1 MLAFL
6 DPFLDKIF
14 GPLLYLNPL
23 LAIIIMTFLISLIIV
38 IIYKYTTD
46 QNLMKDLKEEMNK
59 FKKLT
64 KELKN
69 EPDKMMDVQ
78 KKAMETNM
86 KYMMQSM
93 KSTLF
98 TFIPIILIFGWL
110 SANFA
115 YIPIMPGEE
124 FGVAVY
130 LKDGLKGNITV
141 ETIKSLE
148 VVGERTKE
156 ITDGK
161 INYLFKGEKGTYL
174 VDFII
179 DGKKYSHEIQID
191 ERKYKTPEKLFNK
204 EDLIQKIT
212 TSNEERIV
220 LNLFGWKL
228 GWLGTYIILSILFS
242 IGLRKLLKVY

>member
-1 MLAFL
+1 
-6 DPFLDKIF
+6 
-14 GPLLYLNPL
+14 
-23 LAIIIMTFLISLIIV
+23 
-38 IIYKYTTD
+38 
-46 QNLMKDLKEEMNK
+46 MKDLKEEMNK

-98 TFIPIILIFGWL
+98 TFLPIILIFGWL

-115 YIPIMPGEE
+115 YVPIMPGEE
-124 FGVAVY
+124 FNIALDIKEGT
-130 LKDGLKGNITV
+130 KGNITV
-141 ETIKSLE
+141 ETIKGLE
-148 VVGERTKE
+148 VVGQRTKE

-174 VDFII
+174 IDFII
-179 DGKKYSHEIQID
+179 NEKKYSNEVQID
-191 ERKYKTPEKLFNK
+191 EKKYKTPEKIFAK

-212 TSNEERIV
+212 VSNEKRIV
-220 LNLFGWKL
+220 ANLFGWKL

-242 IGLRKLLKVY
+242 IGLRKILKVY